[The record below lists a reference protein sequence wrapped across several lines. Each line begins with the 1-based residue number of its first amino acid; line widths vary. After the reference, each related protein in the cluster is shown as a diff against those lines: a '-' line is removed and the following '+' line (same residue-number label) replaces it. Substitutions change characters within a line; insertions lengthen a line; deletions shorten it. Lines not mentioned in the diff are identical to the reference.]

1 METLKHQWLGIGLG
15 FLALFVALEGPAL
28 AADGAHKVAR
38 KLVTGKQIKD
48 GSVQAK
54 DLSAKARASLKGRT
68 GPAGAQGDPGIQG
81 VPGEQGPP
89 GEQGIP
95 GPVEGVV
102 AGGDLTG
109 TFPDPELGADVVGIP
124 EVAKIPAVRILGS
137 AQTIPD
143 NTITTVFWGS
153 GQTYESESTM
163 YDSSEGTKL
172 VAPITGLYLAH
183 ASLGFN
189 AIANGVRTVSIAIN
203 GSNSNPACFDR
214 QDSASATLATFV
226 NATCVVRLNAGEFI
240 TTTVTQTSG
249 GALGFNGFESA
260 SLTWMGTLT

>member
-48 GSVQAK
+48 GSIQAK
-54 DLSAKARASLKGRT
+54 DLSAKARASLKGRA
-68 GPAGAQGDPGIQG
+68 GPPGAQGVQG
-81 VPGEQGPP
+81 VPGEQGPQ

-95 GPVEGVV
+95 GPVDGVA

-109 TFPDPELGADVVGIP
+109 TFPDPELGADTVGIP
-124 EVAKIPAVRILGS
+124 EIAKIPAVRIVGS
-137 AQTIPD
+137 AQSIPD
-143 NTITTVFWGS
+143 ATVTTVFWGS

-163 YDSSEGTKL
+163 YDPAEGTKM

-183 ASLGFN
+183 ASLGFDPN
-189 AIANGVRTVSIAIN
+189 ATGVRTVSIAIN

-214 QDSASATLATFV
+214 QDSASSTLATFV
-226 NATCVVRLNAGEFI
+226 NATCVVRLSAGEFI
-240 TTTVTQTSG
+240 TATVTQTSG
-249 GALGFNGFESA
+249 APLGFNGFESA